1 MARKI
6 AQAQTKVKAG
16 RGTKEVAKKAPEKE
30 ERSFD
35 PAAMDAAAKVAEKA
49 FDKLDAKVQKEL
61 AKFWSVY
68 YLTAGHKR
76 LGRLMVK
83 KAKELGLVATKE
95 KKAA

>member
-1 MARKI
+1 M
-6 AQAQTKVKAG
+6 
-16 RGTKEVAKKAPEKE
+16 AKKEQAVEKE

-49 FDKLDAKVQKEL
+49 FDKLDGKVQKEL
-61 AKFWSVY
+61 AKFWSTY

-83 KAKELGLVATKE
+83 KAKDMGLVENK